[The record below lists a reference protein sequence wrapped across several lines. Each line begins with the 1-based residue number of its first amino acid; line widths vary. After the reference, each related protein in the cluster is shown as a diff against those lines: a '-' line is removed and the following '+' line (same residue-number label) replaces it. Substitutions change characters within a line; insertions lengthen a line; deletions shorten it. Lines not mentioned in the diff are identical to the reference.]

1 METVPSLLWNSL
13 LKVLMLCMIILAP
26 IKAAMIVVG
35 CLIFIDLMTGI
46 WAAIKRQQPVTSAAL
61 RRTISKMI
69 IYQIAV
75 ISGFLIEHY
84 LVQGELPIVKIVA
97 GFIGIVEFK
106 SILENGNFILGTD
119 IFKTLISKL
128 GSKNDQL

>member
-1 METVPSLLWNSL
+1 MGTSLINLIY
-13 LKVLMLCMIILAP
+13 KVITLIIVVLAP
-26 IKAAMIVVG
+26 IEAVMATVG
-35 CLIFIDLMTGI
+35 FLIFVDLISGM
-46 WAAIKRQQPVTSAAL
+46 WAAHKRKEPITSAAL

-75 ISGFLIEHY
+75 ISGFLIETY
-84 LVQGELPIVKIVA
+84 LVGGSLPISKVVA

-106 SILENGNFILGTD
+106 SILENGNTILGTD
-119 IFKTLISKL
+119 VFKLLIQKL

>member
-1 METVPSLLWNSL
+1 MEHPVTSFFIKCIMLIL
-13 LKVLMLCMIILAP
+13 VLLAP
-26 IKAAMIVVG
+26 IKAVMATVG
-35 CLIFIDLMTGI
+35 FLIFVDLISGI
-46 WAAIKRQQPVTSAAL
+46 WAAHKRKEKISSAAL

-69 IYQIAV
+69 IYQTAV
-75 ISGFLIEHY
+75 ISGFLIEKF
-84 LVQGELPIVKIVA
+84 LVGGDLPVTKIVA

-119 IFKTLISKL
+119 VFKILIEKL